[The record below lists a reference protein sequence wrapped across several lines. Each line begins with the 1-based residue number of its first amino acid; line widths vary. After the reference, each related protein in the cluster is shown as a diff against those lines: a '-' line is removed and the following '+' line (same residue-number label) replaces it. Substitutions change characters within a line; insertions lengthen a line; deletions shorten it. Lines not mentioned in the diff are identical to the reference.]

1 MRLKIT
7 RIAVAVV
14 AALLAFV
21 MSACSGG
28 SGNSGSAEDYPSKE
42 LDWTIA
48 FGPGG
53 GNDLMARKLVQII
66 QDEKLYPADIAVEN
80 REGGSG
86 ATGWGYLMSK
96 AGDPYNIST
105 TSGSFLT
112 TPLQADPGWTYK
124 DFTHV
129 GLMATDDALL
139 LVDGKSNIKTFEDW
153 VNFAKGKGKVIVG
166 GIGTVNVDYI
176 LHALI
181 AKHEGYEIEYVPYN
195 EEGQVQTSLLSGAL
209 DAMVSNPGSIL
220 GQVEAKEMTPLLFT
234 GQERLAALPDVPT
247 GKDKGMTDLPSM
259 PRGLILPPEVP
270 DFARDWW
277 IKSMQQVVKSDEWN
291 SYLAENYLTRD
302 ELWGDDFTTYLEKTT
317 NEFESTLKEQGAL

>member
-1 MRLKIT
+1 MRLKAL
-7 RIAVAVV
+7 IALV
-14 AALLAFV
+14 AALAAFV
-21 MSACSGG
+21 VTAATPEAGQ
-28 SGNSGSAEDYPSKE
+28 ADLPRTIRPKE

-96 AGDPYNIST
+96 AGDPYNVST

-139 LVDGKSNIKTFEDW
+139 LVDGKKPIKTFEDW
-153 VNFAKGKGKVIVG
+153 VNFAKSKG
-166 GIGTVNVDYI
+166 
-176 LHALI
+176 AR
-181 AKHEGYEIEYVPYN
+181 
-195 EEGQVQTSLLSGAL
+195 SS
-209 DAMVSNPGSIL
+209 S
-220 GQVEAKEMTPLLFT
+220 
-234 GQERLAALPDVPT
+234 AA
-247 GKDKGMTDLPSM
+247 S
-259 PRGLILPPEVP
+259 
-270 DFARDWW
+270 AR
-277 IKSMQQVVKSDEWN
+277 
-291 SYLAENYLTRD
+291 
-302 ELWGDDFTTYLEKTT
+302 
-317 NEFESTLKEQGAL
+317 

>member
-1 MRLKIT
+1 MRIKTLL
-7 RIAVAVV
+7 
-14 AALLAFV
+14 ALLAAVAAF
-21 MSACSGG
+21 MLPACSAG
-28 SGNSGSAEDYPSKE
+28 SSSGVSAEDYPSKE

-66 QDEKLYPADIAVEN
+66 QDQKLYPADIAVEN

-96 AGDPYNIST
+96 SGNPYNIST

-112 TPLQADPGWTYK
+112 TPLQANPGWTYK

-139 LVDGKSNIKTFEDW
+139 LVDGTKPVKSFEDW
-153 VNFAKGKGKVIVG
+153 VKFAKDKGKVVVG
-166 GIGTVNVDYI
+166 GIGTVNVDFI
-176 LHALI
+176 LQSMI
-181 AKHEGYEIEYVPYN
+181 AKREGYEIEYVPYN

-220 GQVEAKEMTPLLFT
+220 GQVKSGDMTAVLFT
-234 GQERLAALPDVPT
+234 GKQRLAALPNVPT
-247 GKDKGMTDLPSM
+247 GEEKGMVDLPSM

-277 IKSMQQVVKSDEWN
+277 IKTMKEVVKSPEWKT
-291 SYLAENYLTRD
+291 YLDQNYLTRD
-302 ELWGDDFTTYLEKTT
+302 ELWGDDFTAYLEKTT
-317 NEFESTLKEQGAL
+317 NEFETTLKEQGAL

>member
-1 MRLKIT
+1 MRLKST
-7 RIAVAVV
+7 LAAVA
-14 AALLAFV
+14 AAAMVL
-21 MSACSGG
+21 SGCGAG
-28 SGNSGSAEDYPSKE
+28 STGAGSAEDYPSQD

-53 GNDLMARKLVQII
+53 GNDMMARKLVQII
-66 QDEKLYPADIAVEN
+66 QDEKLYPANIAVEN

-139 LVDGKSNIKTFEDW
+139 LVDGKSNVKTFEDW
-153 VNFAKGKGKVIVG
+153 VAFAKGKGKVVVG
-166 GIGTVNVDYI
+166 GIGTVNVDFI
-176 LHALI
+176 LQSLI
-181 AKHEGYEIEYVPYN
+181 AEHAGYEIEYVPYN

-220 GQVEAKEMTPLLFT
+220 GQVESKEMTPLLFT
-234 GQERLAALPDVPT
+234 GNERLPALPDVPT
-247 GKDKGMTDLPSM
+247 GKDKGMADLPSM
-259 PRGLILPPEVP
+259 PRGLILPPGVP
-270 DFARDWW
+270 DYARDWW
-277 IKSMQQVVKSDEWN
+277 IKTMQQVVKSDQWTQ
-291 SYLAENYLTRD
+291 YLEQNYLTKD
-302 ELWGDDFTTYLEKTT
+302 ELWGDDFTAYLEKTT
-317 NEFESTLKEQGAL
+317 AEFESTLKEQGAL

>member
-1 MRLKIT
+1 MRLKMAFT
-7 RIAVAVV
+7 AVATAAAVV
-14 AALLAFV
+14 L
-21 MSACSGG
+21 SGCG
-28 SGNSGSAEDYPSKE
+28 AGTGTTGSAEDYPSQD

-66 QDEKLYPADIAVEN
+66 QDQKLYPANIAVEN

-112 TPLQADPGWTYK
+112 TPLQSDPGWTYK

-139 LVDGKSNIKTFEDW
+139 LVDGKKPIKTFEDW
-153 VNFAKGKGKVIVG
+153 VKFAKDKGKVVVG
-166 GIGTVNVDYI
+166 GIGTVNVDFI

-181 AKHEGYEIEYVPYN
+181 AKKEGYEIEYVPYN

-209 DAMVSNPGSIL
+209 DAIVSNPGSIL
-220 GQVEAKEMTPLLFT
+220 GQVESGDMTAVLFT
-234 GQERLAALPDVPT
+234 GKERLAALPNVPT
-247 GKDKGMTDLPSM
+247 GEEKGVTDLPSM

-270 DFARDWW
+270 DYARDWW
-277 IKSMQQVVKSDEWN
+277 IQTMQQVVKSDQWKQ
-291 SYLAENYLTRD
+291 YLDQNYLTRD
-302 ELWGDDFTTYLEKTT
+302 ELWGDDFTAYLEKTT
-317 NEFESTLKEQGAL
+317 NEFETTLKEQGAL

>member
-1 MRLKIT
+1 MMRLK
-7 RIAVAVV
+7 ALLALV
-14 AALLAFV
+14 AALAAFIV
-21 MSACSGG
+21 TACSSG
-28 SGNSGSAEDYPSKE
+28 SGSSESAEDYPSKQ

-96 AGDPYNIST
+96 AGDPYNVST

-139 LVDGKSNIKTFEDW
+139 LVDGKKPIKTYEDW
-153 VNFAKGKGKVIVG
+153 VSFAKSKGGKVVVG
-166 GIGTVNVDYI
+166 GIGTVNVDFI
-176 LHALI
+176 LQSMI
-181 AKHEGYEIEYVPYN
+181 AKKEGYEIEYVPYN

-220 GQVEAKEMTPLLFT
+220 GQVEAGEMTPLLFT
-234 GQERLAALPDVPT
+234 GQKRLAALPNVPT
-247 GKDKGMTDLPSM
+247 GVDKGMTDLPSM

-277 IKSMQQVVKSDEWN
+277 IKTMQQVTKSDQWQQ
-291 SYLAENYLTRD
+291 YLDQNYLTRD
-302 ELWGDDFTTYLEKTT
+302 ELWGDDFTAYLEKTT
-317 NEFESTLKEQGAL
+317 NEFETTLKEQGAL

>member
-1 MRLKIT
+1 MRLK
-7 RIAVAVV
+7 RIFALVAAVA
-14 AALLAFV
+14 AFV
-21 MSACSGG
+21 LTACG
-28 SGNSGSAEDYPSKE
+28 SGSGTSESAESYPSQQ

-66 QDEKLYPADIAVEN
+66 QDQKLYPADIAVEN

-112 TPLQADPGWTYK
+112 TPLQANPGWTYK

-139 LVDGKSNIKTFEDW
+139 LVDGKKSIKSFEDW
-153 VNFAKGKGKVIVG
+153 VAFAKGKGGKVVVG
-166 GIGTVNVDYI
+166 GIGTVNVDFI
-176 LHALI
+176 LQSLI

-220 GQVEAKEMTPLLFT
+220 GQVESGDMTPLLFT
-234 GQERLAALPDVPT
+234 GKERLAALPDVPT
-247 GKDKGMTDLPSM
+247 GQEKGIADLPSM

-277 IKSMQQVVKSDEWN
+277 ITTMLKVVKSPEWKQ
-291 SYLAENYLTRD
+291 YLDQNYLTRD
-302 ELWGDDFTTYLEKTT
+302 ELWGDDFTAYLEKTT
-317 NEFESTLKEQGAL
+317 TEFETTLKEQGAL

>member
-1 MRLKIT
+1 MRLK
-7 RIAVAVV
+7 ALLALV
-14 AALLAFV
+14 AALAAFV
-21 MSACSGG
+21 VTACNTG
-28 SGNSGSAEDYPSKE
+28 SGSSGSAEDYPSE
-42 LDWTIA
+42 QLDWTIA

-96 AGDPYNIST
+96 AGDPYNVST

-139 LVDGKSNIKTFEDW
+139 LVDGKKPIKTYEDW
-153 VNFAKGKGKVIVG
+153 VKFAKSKGGKVVVG
-166 GIGTVNVDYI
+166 GIGTVNVDFI
-176 LHALI
+176 LQALI
-181 AKHEGYEIEYVPYN
+181 AKKEGYEIEYVPYN

-220 GQVEAKEMTPLLFT
+220 GQVEAGEMTPVLFT
-234 GQERLAALPDVPT
+234 GKERLAALPDVPT
-247 GKDKGMTDLPSM
+247 GVEKGITDLPSM

-277 IKSMQQVVKSDEWN
+277 IKTMQQVAKSDQWKD
-291 SYLAENYLTRD
+291 YLDENYLTRD
-302 ELWGDDFTTYLEKTT
+302 ELWGDDFTAYLEKTT
-317 NEFESTLKEQGAL
+317 NEFETTLKEQGAL

>member
-1 MRLKIT
+1 MRLKST
-7 RIAVAVV
+7 LAAVA
-14 AALLAFV
+14 AAAMVL
-21 MSACSGG
+21 SGCGAG
-28 SGNSGSAEDYPSKE
+28 STGAGSAEDYPSQD

-53 GNDLMARKLVQII
+53 GNDMMARKLVQII
-66 QDEKLYPADIAVEN
+66 QDEKLYPANIAVEN

-139 LVDGKSNIKTFEDW
+139 LVDGKSNVKTFEDW
-153 VNFAKGKGKVIVG
+153 VAFAKGKGKVVVG
-166 GIGTVNVDYI
+166 GIGTVNVDFI
-176 LHALI
+176 LQSLI
-181 AKHEGYEIEYVPYN
+181 AEHAGYEIEYVPYN

-220 GQVEAKEMTPLLFT
+220 GQVESGEMTPLLFT
-234 GQERLAALPDVPT
+234 GNERLPALPDVPT
-247 GKDKGMTDLPSM
+247 GKDKGMADLPSM
-259 PRGLILPPEVP
+259 PRGLILPPGVP
-270 DFARDWW
+270 DYARDWW
-277 IKSMQQVVKSDEWN
+277 IKTMQQVVKSDQWTQ
-291 SYLAENYLTRD
+291 YLEQNYLTKD
-302 ELWGDDFTTYLEKTT
+302 ELWGDDFTAYLEKTT
-317 NEFESTLKEQGAL
+317 AEFESTLKEQGAL

>member
-1 MRLKIT
+1 MRLK
-7 RIAVAVV
+7 ALLALV
-14 AALLAFV
+14 AALAAFV
-21 MSACSGG
+21 MTACNTG
-28 SGNSGSAEDYPSKE
+28 SGSSGSAEDYPSKQ

-96 AGDPYNIST
+96 AGDPYNVST

-139 LVDGKSNIKTFEDW
+139 LVDGKKPIKTYEDW
-153 VNFAKGKGKVIVG
+153 VKFAKSKGGKVVVG
-166 GIGTVNVDYI
+166 GIGTVNVDFI
-176 LHALI
+176 LQSLI
-181 AKHEGYEIEYVPYN
+181 AKKEGYEIEYVPYN

-220 GQVEAKEMTPLLFT
+220 GQVEAGEMTPLLFT
-234 GQERLAALPDVPT
+234 GQERLAALPNVPT
-247 GKDKGMTDLPSM
+247 GVEKGMTDLPSM

-277 IKSMQQVVKSDEWN
+277 IKTMQQVAKSPQWKD
-291 SYLAENYLTRD
+291 YLDKNYLTRD
-302 ELWGDDFTTYLEKTT
+302 ELWGDDFTAYLEKTT
-317 NEFESTLKEQGAL
+317 NEFETTLKEQGAL